1 MTILACSLICFL
13 VGRLFSSAPPQ
24 QINYFYGF
32 RTKKSMKNQQNWER
46 AQVLFGEVFE
56 KIFRYAL
63 MVSIVWFVID
73 VALLIVGYE
82 NILFVSD
89 IYQVLLIVVYQNRE
103 CFRYRVIVHPIDNE
117 ELMLTTKPRIDL

>member
-1 MTILACSLICFL
+1 MTLLPCSLMCFL

-82 NILFVSD
+82 NILLVSD
-89 IYQVLLIVVYQNRE
+89 ISQAIILFIV
-103 CFRYRVIVHPIDNE
+103 YRGKLVGLNKKE
-117 ELMLTTKPRIDL
+117 ATSRSTS